1 MPRLTSV
8 RTRLRR
14 RLRRDEGGVAVLVA
28 LLTATGVLLAGAAL
42 AVDVGQLYAE
52 REELQSGADAVALAV
67 AIDCAARRPTEC
79 TDPSAAET
87 KYANGNA
94 KDRLTDVQ
102 EICGS
107 TDVRTGRSLLPRCRG
122 GYPDNLTACQGRS
135 LPPNTLGYAEVHTRT
150 LTNDSDRY
158 VLSPT
163 FARAVAGSSAGT
175 TVGAC
180 SRVAWGAP
188 MTGLA
193 MTVCERRYNQATSS
207 STRYGQA
214 PPTLPS
220 TSFEAK
226 FSFNTSGSGG
236 GSGSGTPSCY
246 TGRGD
251 WWDADG
257 EASWLR
263 PSAATGCQSSVSS
276 VRTLRNTTPGGC
288 ASVLSYAVANRIPV
302 AVGIYD
308 GQRVGRSGGRYVLKG
323 VAAFVITGYN
333 IKNVGSAPSWL
344 TGTQCLGTDWCV
356 LGYFT
361 RGVTPM
367 SAWNGQFN
375 SATGLGAVMVKTVG

>member
-67 AIDCAARRPTEC
+67 AIDCAARRPGEC

-102 EICGS
+102 EICGN
-107 TDVRTGRSLLPRCRG
+107 TAIRTGTSLLPRCRG
-122 GYPDNLTACQGRS
+122 GYPANLTACQGRS

-150 LTNDSDRY
+150 LTSDSDRY

-163 FARAVAGSSAGT
+163 FARAVAGSGAGT

-193 MTVCERRYNQATSS
+193 MTVCEKRYDQATNS

-214 PPTLPS
+214 PPTLPNS
-220 TSFEAK
+220 SFETN
-226 FSFNTSGSGG
+226 FSFNTFGTSGSGAA
-236 GSGSGTPSCY
+236 SCRN
-246 TGRGD
+246 GPFD
-251 WWDADG
+251 WWDTKG

-263 PSAATGCQSSVSS
+263 PSAATGCETRVST
-276 VRTLRNTTPGGC
+276 VGAFRNNLPNGC
-288 ASVLSYAVANRIPV
+288 ASVLSYAVANHIPV

-308 GQRVGRSGGRYVLKG
+308 GRRTSGSSGRYVLRG

-333 IKNVGSAPSWL
+333 LKGVGSASSWL
-344 TGTQCLGTDWCV
+344 TGTPCPGTDYCV